1 MNTERFWFWLDRL
14 KLHHLLFWTVYYIFW
29 IVMYYSMYQSLFSV
43 GLVTAVYMLFNAA
56 CFYSI
61 SYWVGP
67 RFYNHR
73 RYFLAL
79 LFFVMIVIATSI
91 GLAFSLIQTMH
102 VLGTTYPLQFSMV
115 MGYAIISNITVLVI
129 ATGLRQLLGRFRADR
144 NTATVRRKQVEAELQ
159 YLKAQVNPHFLFNAI
174 NSVYF
179 LIKKDPDLAS
189 ETLIKLS
196 DLLRFQLYD
205 CSEDTIPIEQEREY
219 LENYMAL
226 EKLRKGDRVTLDYR
240 AEGDLH
246 GFRIA
251 PLVLIA
257 FLENAFKFVSNYT
270 DRENIIRVT
279 LRREDTQ
286 FRASFYN
293 TYEPLPPA
301 EVGGIGIRNV
311 KRRLELLYPDHTF
324 VVSHE
329 HDSYTVTLTIPLT

>member
-14 KLHHLLFWTVYYIFW
+14 KLHHLLFWTVYYLFW
-29 IVMYYSMYQSLFSV
+29 VSMYRATYPSIFAV
-43 GLVTAVYMLFNAA
+43 CAVTAVYLVFNAT

-67 RFYNHR
+67 KFFNRR

-79 LFFVMIVIATSI
+79 VFFVLIILGTAL
-91 GLAFSLIQTMH
+91 GLAYALVQVMH
-102 VLGTTYPLQFSMV
+102 WLGMDYPFPVANLL
-115 MGYAIISNITVLVI
+115 GYTAISNVTILII
-129 ATGLRQLLGRFRADR
+129 ALALRQLTGRLRADR
-144 NTATVRRKQVEAELQ
+144 NAANVRRKQVEAELQ

-189 ETLIKLS
+189 ATLIKLS

-205 CSEDTIPIEQEREY
+205 CTEDSIPIEKEREY

-226 EKLRKGDRVTLDYR
+226 ETLRKGARVTLDYR
-240 AEGDLH
+240 PEGDLH
-246 GFRIA
+246 GFHIA

-257 FLENAFKFVSNYT
+257 FLENAFKFVSSYT
-270 DRENIIRVT
+270 DRENVIRVI
-279 LRREDTQ
+279 LRREEKL
-286 FRASFYN
+286 FHASFYN

-301 EVGGIGIRNV
+301 TVGGIGIRNV
-311 KRRLELLYPDHTF
+311 MRRLELLYPDYTLD
-324 VVSHE
+324 VQHE
-329 HDSYTVTLTIPLT
+329 HGSYTVTLTIPLA

>member
-1 MNTERFWFWLDRL
+1 MNTERFWFWLDKL
-14 KLHHLLFWTVYYIFW
+14 KLHHLLFWTAYYIFW
-29 IVMYYSMYQSLFSV
+29 VLMYQSMYQNLFSV
-43 GLVTAVYMLFNAA
+43 GLVTAVYLLFNAA

-73 RYFLAL
+73 RYVLAL
-79 LFFVMIVIATSI
+79 LLFVMIAIATSI

-102 VLGTTYPLQFSMV
+102 VLGATYPFQFSMV

-270 DRENIIRVT
+270 DRENIIRVI
-279 LRREDTQ
+279 LWREDTQ

-293 TYEPLPPA
+293 TYEPHPPA

-329 HDSYTVTLTIPLT
+329 HDSYTVTLTIPLV